1 MGSNSE
7 KRWKR
12 RKTEDLDSGMDMR
25 MGYHS
30 EKASPEDPGRDG
42 GMRMGYHSEKAN
54 PPQEESVGGGSGGMR
69 MGYHSEKA
77 NSSKHSK
84 RLHKKSKKN

>member
-1 MGSNSE
+1 MESDRE
-7 KRWKR
+7 KREKHK
-12 RKTEDLDSGMDMR
+12 KTEDLDSGGGMR

-30 EKASPEDPGRDG
+30 EKASPEDPGSGG

-54 PPQEESVGGGSGGMR
+54 PPQDESVSSGGGMR

-77 NSSKHSK
+77 NPSKHSK
-84 RLHKKSKKN
+84 RLHKKSMKN

>member
-1 MGSNSE
+1 MKSDSE
-7 KRWKR
+7 KRQKH
-12 RKTEDLDSGMDMR
+12 KKSEVLGGAGMR

-30 EKASPEDPGRDG
+30 EKASPEDPGSSG

-54 PPQEESVGGGSGGMR
+54 PPQDESVSGGSGGMR

-77 NSSKHSK
+77 NPSKHSK
-84 RLHKKSKKN
+84 RLHKKSKKIE

>member
-1 MGSNSE
+1 MKSDNE
-7 KRWKR
+7 KRQKHNKR
-12 RKTEDLDSGMDMR
+12 EVLGGAGMR

-30 EKASPEDPGRDG
+30 EKASPEDPGSSG

-54 PPQEESVGGGSGGMR
+54 PPQDESVSGGGSGGMR

-77 NSSKHSK
+77 NPSKHSK
-84 RLHKKSKKN
+84 RLHKKSEKN

>member
-1 MGSNSE
+1 MESDNE
-7 KRWKR
+7 KREKHK
-12 RKTEDLDSGMDMR
+12 KTEDLESGAGMR

-30 EKASPEDPGRDG
+30 EKASPEDPGSGG

-54 PPQEESVGGGSGGMR
+54 P
-69 MGYHSEKA
+69 
-77 NSSKHSK
+77 SKHSK

>member
-1 MGSNSE
+1 MKSDSE
-7 KRWKR
+7 KRQKH
-12 RKTEDLDSGMDMR
+12 KKSEVLGGAGMR

-30 EKASPEDPGRDG
+30 EKASPEDPGSSG

-54 PPQEESVGGGSGGMR
+54 P
-69 MGYHSEKA
+69 
-77 NSSKHSK
+77 SKHSK

>member
-54 PPQEESVGGGSGGMR
+54 P
-69 MGYHSEKA
+69 
-77 NSSKHSK
+77 SKHSK